1 MKPETFKRALR
12 LHDERG
18 LRGPKQR
25 RALRLQAMV
34 AKSML
39 RFIGKSKPVTKRA
52 YKVVEGKWAPIGA
65 LCFVGLGALVAFKKG
80 RQSCPTAPK

>member
-1 MKPETFKRALR
+1 VKPETFKRAMR

-25 RALRLQAMV
+25 RALRLLATR

-39 RFIGKSKPVTKRA
+39 RFTGKSKPVTKRA
-52 YKVVEGKWAPIGA
+52 YKAVARKWAPIGA
-65 LCFVGLGALVAFKKG
+65 LCFVGLGVLLAFKQG
-80 RQSCPTAPK
+80 RQSCPTASK

>member
-1 MKPETFKRALR
+1 MKPETFQRALR

-25 RALRLQAMV
+25 RALRLQEMRVKA
-34 AKSML
+34 ML
-39 RFIGKSKPVTKRA
+39 RFTGKSKPVTKRA
-52 YKVVEGKWAPIGA
+52 YKAVERKWAPIGA
-65 LCFVGLGALVAFKKG
+65 LCFVGLGALAAFRQG